1 MKKYFQAPWSLKD
14 IGIITGSIILL
25 TAIVLGIL
33 YFLPFRIS
41 ANTPKSLY
49 VLIIFLL
56 QWVLIFAPLLFWTHR
71 KHHLKW
77 GNFGFEKIG
86 ILKALGFIISAYF
99 LYLGIN
105 FIISIIIIY
114 WNLKIPGFQIQ
125 ESIFELFGKDIFS
138 IIMSGI
144 MVVLI
149 APFVEEI
156 FFRGFLLRT
165 MCNKAGN
172 IFGSVITAVVF
183 TLLHFPW
190 QSFIPIFILGLII
203 NSVVIKSKSIW
214 PAIGFHILNNGT
226 AFTILLL
233 MEKGIISLDKL

>member
-14 IGIITGSIILL
+14 LGIITGSIIVL
-25 TAIVLGIL
+25 TAVVLGIL
-33 YFLPFRIS
+33 YFLHVKLPAEMS
-41 ANTPKSLY
+41 KSLY

-71 KHHLKW
+71 KHHLKFE
-77 GNFGFEKIG
+77 NFGFEKIG
-86 ILKALGFIISAYF
+86 ILKTLWLIVSAYF

-105 FIISIIIIY
+105 FIISVIIIY
-114 WNLKIPGFQIQ
+114 GNFKIPGYQIQ
-125 ESIFELFGKDIFS
+125 ESIFELFGNDTFS
-138 IIMSGI
+138 IILSGI

-172 IFGSVITAVVF
+172 IFGSIITAGVF

-190 QSFIPIFILGLII
+190 QSFIPIFILGLIL

-214 PAIGFHILNNGT
+214 PAIGFHMLNNST
-226 AFTILLL
+226 AFIILLL
-233 MEKGIISLDKL
+233 I